1 MEPRGVIPLA
11 ETTSEQHEPAVRPGP
26 TIEPRWL
33 DIDTAAKYVCM
44 TPHALYHQVA
54 RKQLPFIRHGR
65 LLRFDR
71 LALDRWLE
79 KEVKYG
85 FGEARRR
92 LVSPQDDQRPAVSR
106 VHRVRGQEGRRT
118 AGQRDRARHPRG
130 RARVEEHDSELR

>member
-1 MEPRGVIPLA
+1 MEPRDVTPPV
-11 ETTSEQHEPAVRPGP
+11 ETAQEQQEPIARPGP

-33 DIDTAAKYVCM
+33 DIDTAAKYLCM
-44 TPHALYHQVA
+44 TRHALYHQVA
-54 RKQLPFIRHGR
+54 RVQLPFIRHGR

-85 FGEARRR
+85 FGETRRR
-92 LVSPQDDQRPAVSR
+92 LVSPQDDQRPGVSR

-118 AGQRDRARHPRG
+118 TRQRNRARHPRG
-130 RARVEEHDSELR
+130 RARMEEHDSELR